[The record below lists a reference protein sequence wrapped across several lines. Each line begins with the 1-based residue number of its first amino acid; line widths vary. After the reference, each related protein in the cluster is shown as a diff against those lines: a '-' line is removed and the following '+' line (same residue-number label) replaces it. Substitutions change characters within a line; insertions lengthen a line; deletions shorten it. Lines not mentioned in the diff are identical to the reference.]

1 MNNIEMQILRNNIK
15 GRLTNKLVAPLFLAG
30 HPGSGKSTSVKLVA
44 KELGFNL
51 VEYSC
56 PSIAIEQLSGCDY

>member
-30 HPGSGKSTSVKLVA
+30 TPGTGKSTSVKLVE
-44 KELGFNL
+44 KNL
-51 VEYSC
+51 DST
-56 PSIAIEQLSGCDY
+56 

>member
-44 KELGFNL
+44 QELGFNL
-51 VEYSC
+51 IEVSA
-56 PSIAIEQLSGCDY
+56 PSISLEQLSGCDY